1 MRFLPVQYSQILS
14 AIAEAALYFGGGR
27 QKRENEEAYVE
38 EAYVEE
44 AYVKEAYV
52 ASSGLF

>member
-1 MRFLPVQYSQILS
+1 MRFLPVRYCQISS

-38 EAYVEE
+38 EAYIKE

-52 ASSGLF
+52 

>member
-1 MRFLPVQYSQILS
+1 MLFRS
-14 AIAEAALYFGGGR
+14 IAEAALYFGGGR